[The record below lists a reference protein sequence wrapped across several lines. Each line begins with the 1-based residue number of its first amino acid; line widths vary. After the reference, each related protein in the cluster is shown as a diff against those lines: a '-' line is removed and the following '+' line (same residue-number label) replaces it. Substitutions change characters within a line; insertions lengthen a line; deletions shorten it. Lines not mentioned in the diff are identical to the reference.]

1 MERVKF
7 AYLYAKCIYH
17 RFMTSK
23 NKHPKCL
30 IFNEEEETE
39 FDFFEYA
46 PDMPIEEIKQKLRL
60 KKYKIEIRYVVH
72 GHKFRIVVR
81 ENEKIHFPIRKELG
95 LMKPNIVSASL
106 LIKDSEEEYDV
117 TKRIRKY
124 FGQNK
129 DFNSG
134 LGLKLFVQDMFPFDD
149 HEDNAERFDALY
161 IGMSD
166 GTDYYFDYAKNA
178 EIIL

>member
-1 MERVKF
+1 MEYIN
-7 AYLYAKCIYH
+7 YLRLYTKTLYH
-17 RFMTSK
+17 KLISNK
-23 NKHPKCL
+23 NKHPTCL

-46 PDMPIEEIKQKLRL
+46 PDMPIEEIQKKLRL

-81 ENEKIHFPIRKELG
+81 ENEHIHFPIRKELG
-95 LMKPNIVSASL
+95 LMKPHIISASL
-106 LIKDSEEEYDV
+106 LIKDSGEECDV

-124 FGQNK
+124 FGQNR